1 MERIQGVVSDLRL
14 GKTVMYKK
22 ETGTSTLHA
31 AVFKVGE
38 RQCKIVANHPIV
50 IEEGD
55 EVILSGAQRSDNLFI
70 ALAHRNVTRRV
81 EGHEGW
87 ATRLVLTVLL
97 VAAGIWLGAVL
108 LGGSYALVLT
118 VALLGSGV
126 LMGWRSVQVVL
137 SILALRPQGPRKPKG
152 KPKGKRQ

>member
-1 MERIQGVVSDLRL
+1 MEQLRGVVSDLRH

-31 AVFKVGE
+31 AVFRLGE

-50 IEEGD
+50 IHDGD
-55 EVILSGAQRSDNLFI
+55 EMILSGAARGDNVFI

-87 ATRLVLTVLL
+87 ATRLALTVVL
-97 VAAGIWLGAVL
+97 VAAGIWLSSEI
-108 LGGSYALVLT
+108 LGGGYALVLAA
-118 VALLGSGV
+118 VLLASGI
-126 LMGWRSVQVVL
+126 LMSWRSVQVLL
-137 SILALRPQGPRKPKG
+137 SIVALRPVRPKG
-152 KPKGKRQ
+152 KKK